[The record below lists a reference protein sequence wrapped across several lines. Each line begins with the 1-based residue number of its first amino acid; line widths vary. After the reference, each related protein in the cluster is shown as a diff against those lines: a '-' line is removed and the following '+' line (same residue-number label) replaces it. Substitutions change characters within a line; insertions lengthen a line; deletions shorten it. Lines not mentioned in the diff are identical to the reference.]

1 MVAAIKLI
9 AEKAYIKHTYNLW
22 GKGYECTKGFTLIE
36 LMIVVAIIGILAAFA
51 IPAYQD
57 YIARSQAA
65 EGVGLADGMKADIA
79 DNLQNNQC
87 EPTAGLSATGK
98 YSSIEVAGAPA
109 SASGSAATDTSGCQV
124 QITYAST
131 GTSGKIAG
139 KKLYL
144 DVLNNGTLKK
154 AASGSDLDE
163 KYTPKGVL

>member
-1 MVAAIKLI
+1 MNAQ
-9 AEKAYIKHTYNLW
+9 
-22 GKGYECTKGFTLIE
+22 KGFTLIE

-87 EPTAGLSATGK
+87 LPTAGLSATGK